1 MNAKINEISPVN
13 FAYKKKSKSGTNNN
27 ASYRKD
33 LSRFV
38 KWPKYIRIQRQR
50 RIFCQ
55 KLKIP
60 PAIFQF
66 SKTLDKNMSSQLFQL
81 LSNYRRTDSNSKQ
94 NMFKS
99 KIKNSTNKDLVLIR
113 HGINTV
119 AKLVKNQKALFV
131 LIANDVNPIDCVVWL
146 PTLCTKMA
154 IPYCIVKSKSK
165 LGALV
170 NRKKTSCVCITYIN
184 SNDNENF
191 QKLLDCFRKNFND
204 RYSDAIKRWSEKKP

>member
-131 LIANDVNPIDCVVWL
+131 LIANDVNPIDCIVWL